1 MRAKY
6 VFMRLARR
14 LLPDSLAYRM
24 LSRDLLPVAALA
36 EVFRTYAALLHDYSM
51 PVRGRVIAECG
62 PGTYNSAA
70 FGLLRMGAAKVF
82 LQEPFLHDQDYGR
95 WKGRMLELLHELDQ
109 DGPPKEPGEA
119 PGAEAKD
126 SLRPEDILGP
136 AAWNRARVDW
146 QSCPAQA
153 TPCAADSLD
162 LILSHH
168 VLEHI
173 PDIAAVFREQ
183 MRVLRPGGR
192 LLHVVDLRDHYFAYP
207 LEMLT
212 FSRFAWERILTSP
225 SRGAGFQNRLRAD
238 DYEGLLAKAGFRE
251 IAWKALQED
260 GPELERVRPRLHPDF
275 SAKPGKVLRATRIAL
290 AARKPGA
297 YISPP

>member
-14 LLPDSLAYRM
+14 LLPDSLAYRL

-36 EVFRTYAALLHDYSM
+36 EVFRTYAALLDDYNM
-51 PVRGRVIAECG
+51 PVRGRAVAECG

-70 FGLLRMGAAKVF
+70 FGLLRMGAAKVL
-82 LQEPFLHDQDYGR
+82 LQEPYPHGQDYGT
-95 WKGRMLELLHELDQ
+95 WKGRMLELWRELDR
-109 DGPPKEPGEA
+109 DGP
-119 PGAEAKD
+119 AEGP
-126 SLRPEDILGP
+126 RPEDVLGP
-136 AAWNRARVDW
+136 ESWNRAHVDW
-146 QSCPAQA
+146 QSCPAHA

-173 PDIAAVFREQ
+173 QDIAGVFREQ
-183 MRVLRPGGR
+183 LRVLKPGGH
-192 LLHVVDLRDHYFAYP
+192 LLHVVDLRDHYFSYP

-225 SRGAGFQNRLRAD
+225 SRGAGYQNRLRAD
-238 DYEGLLAKAGFRE
+238 DYQALLAEAGFQG
-251 IAWKALQED
+251 IAWKALQND
-260 GPELERVRPRLHPDF
+260 AAELERIRPRLHPDYRGK
-275 SAKPGKVLRATRIAL
+275 SAIVLRATRIAL